1 MKKSD
6 KTSSQNKGSFMHL
19 DEQDDQVV
27 HRYKISDLKS
37 FMNLINYAKVHRK
50 SFIWGLILLMGSS
63 IFVITSARLMGEMV
77 EKGLSPGNKT
87 AAYMFAALVIGA
99 EVLGLITQWG
109 GRKIMAVGASQTI
122 YLIRQKLFSHLQ
134 KLPIRYYDRQPQG
147 RIVTR
152 ITHDVEGIEEFF
164 SSSLG
169 RLANAFFSAGI
180 SLVAMLVTDFK
191 LGAILVLSAM
201 PCFLFIA
208 LTKDKIR
215 ALNRRMSRYSS
226 ALNAKLSEFVNGI
239 DVIRSYGL
247 EEWSKEH
254 YDEVVDKHHQS
265 QLDANR
271 MFAFIQPTT
280 SFLVALP
287 LIGLVGVGGQQVLAG
302 TLSVGLFV
310 TFVRYCERFFMPIMM
325 LAREV
330 HVIQQAFTSAERV
343 SNFLKEEDEEQV
355 LGADKLKPELDLKG
369 EIHFNSVWMAYNE
382 GEWILKDL
390 SFHIQPGEKIGLVG
404 TTGCGKTSTISLLLR
419 LYDYQSGKIT
429 LDGHDLKEL
438 KRDWLRSQLGLVSQ
452 DVIIFK
458 GTWRQNLS
466 ADASQSDEELLHACQ
481 ETGLLEVMKQNA
493 LCLDSWILEAGAN
506 MSSGERQLLALTRV
520 LLNNPSILILDEATA
535 HIDPYYE
542 SVIQSSVEKL
552 MKDKTCLVIA
562 HRLDTIM
569 NCDRLLVFDSG
580 QIVETGPPEKLLSQQ
595 GHFYQLQS
603 ASVNKLTL

>member
-1 MKKSD
+1 
-6 KTSSQNKGSFMHL
+6 MHL
-19 DEQDDQVV
+19 DEQDDSVI
-27 HRYKISDLKS
+27 HKYKISDINS
-37 FMNLINYAKVHRK
+37 FVNLVNYAQEHRK
-50 SFIWGLILLMGSS
+50 SFLWGFVLLLGSS
-63 IFVITSARLMGEMV
+63 IFIIFSARLMGEMV
-77 EKGLSPGNKT
+77 EKGLSPGDKN
-87 AAYMFAALVIGA
+87 AAFTFAGLVILA
-99 EVLGLITQWG
+99 ELFGLLTQWG
-109 GRKIMAVGASQTI
+109 GRKIMAQGASKTI
-122 YLIRQKLFSHLQ
+122 YLIREKLFSHLQ

-169 RLANAFFSAGI
+169 RLANALFSAGI
-180 SLVAMLVTDFK
+180 SLIAMLVTDFK
-191 LGAILVLSAM
+191 LGGILVLTAL

-208 LTKDKIR
+208 FTKDKVR
-215 ALNRRMSRYSS
+215 ELNRRISRYSS

-247 EEWSKEH
+247 EDWSKDH
-254 YDEVVDKHHQS
+254 YDQAVDSHHQS
-265 QLDANR
+265 QLAANK

-287 LIGLVGVGGQQVLAG
+287 LIGLVGFGGQQVLAG

-343 SNFLKEEDEEQV
+343 SNFLKEDGENEV
-355 LGADKLKPELDLKG
+355 LGGGEVIPQQNLSGDL
-369 EIHFNSVWMAYNE
+369 HFEDVWMAYNP
-382 GEWILKDL
+382 GEWILKGL
-390 SFHIQPGEKIGLVG
+390 SFNIQSGEKVGLVG

-419 LYDYQSGKIT
+419 LYDYQKGQIT
-429 LDGHDLKEL
+429 LDGHDLKDLE
-438 KRDWLRSQLGLVSQ
+438 RNWVRSQLGLVSQ

-466 ADASQSDEELLHACQ
+466 ADAHQSDETLLKACE
-481 ETGLLEVMKQNA
+481 ETGLLDVMRQND
-493 LCLDSWILEAGAN
+493 LSLDSWILESGAN

-535 HIDPYYE
+535 HIDPHYE
-542 SVIQSSVEKL
+542 SIIQGCIEKL
-552 MKDKTCLVIA
+552 MKKKTCLVIA
-562 HRLDTIM
+562 HRLETIM
-569 NCDRLLVFDSG
+569 NCDRLLVFESG
-580 QIVETGPPEKLLSQQ
+580 RIVERGTPKDLLSQT
-595 GHFYQLQS
+595 GYFHKLQS
-603 ASVNKLTL
+603 ASQVQANTESRA

>member
-1 MKKSD
+1 MKESNQKK
-6 KTSSQNKGSFMHL
+6 KTKAFMYL
-19 DEQDDQVV
+19 DEQDDQMI
-27 HRYKISDLKS
+27 HKYKISDLKS
-37 FMNLINYAKVHRK
+37 FVNLVNYAKRHRK
-50 SFIWGLILLMGSS
+50 FFLWGFALLLLSS
-63 IFVITSARLMGEMV
+63 IFIVGSARLMGEMV
-77 EKGLSPGNKT
+77 EKGLTPENRS
-87 AAYMFAALVIGA
+87 AAYFFAFWVIA
-99 EVLGLITQWG
+99 FELLSLLTQWG
-109 GRKIMAVGASQTI
+109 GRKVMAHGASKTI

-169 RLANAFFSAGI
+169 RLVNAFFSAGI
-180 SLVAMLVTDFK
+180 SLAAMLFTDFK
-191 LGAILVLSAM
+191 LGSILVLMAL

-208 LTKDKIR
+208 FTKDLIR
-215 ALNRRMSRYSS
+215 VLNRRMSRYSS

-247 EEWSKEH
+247 EGWSKDN
-254 YDEVVDKHHQS
+254 YDQVVDLHHQS
-265 QLDANR
+265 QLRANKT
-271 MFAFIQPTT
+271 FAFIQPMT

-287 LIGLVGVGGQQVLAG
+287 LIGLVGVGGQQVMSG

-310 TFVRYCERFFMPIMM
+310 TFVRYCERFFTPIMM

-343 SNFLKEEDEEQV
+343 SSFLLEDGEDEVFGKSDALIKQ
-355 LGADKLKPELDLKG
+355 GLKG
-369 EIHFNSVWMAYNE
+369 DISFDQVWMAYNDQD
-382 GEWILKDL
+382 WVLKGL
-390 SFHIQPGEKIGLVG
+390 SFHIEPGEKIGLVG
-404 TTGCGKTSTISLLLR
+404 TTGCGKTTTISLLSR
-419 LYDYQSGKIT
+419 LYDYQKGDIKLDGVDLKT
-429 LDGHDLKEL
+429 LD
-438 KRDWLRSQLGLVSQ
+438 RDWLRSQLGLVSQ
-452 DVIIFK
+452 DVIVFK

-466 ADASQSDEELLHACQ
+466 TDENLSDEHILKACQ
-481 ETGLLEVMKQNA
+481 GTGLWDVMKQNQ
-493 LCLDSWILEAGAN
+493 LNLDSPILEAGAN

-542 SVIQSSVEKL
+542 SLIQQAIERL
-552 MKDKTCLVIA
+552 MTGKTCLVIA

-569 NCDRLLVFDSG
+569 NCDRLFVFEAG
-580 QIVETGPPEKLLSQQ
+580 EIVEVGRPEELLAQK

-603 ASVNKLTL
+603 ATHATL

>member
-6 KTSSQNKGSFMHL
+6 PSSQKQKSFMHL
-19 DEQDDQVV
+19 DEQDEQVV
-27 HRYKISDLKS
+27 HKYKISDLKS
-37 FMNLINYAKVHRK
+37 FVNLVNYAKRHRS
-50 SFIWGLILLMGSS
+50 SFIWGFVLLMGSS

-77 EKGLSPGNKT
+77 EKGLSPGDKT
-87 AAYMFAALVIGA
+87 AAYTFAALVIGA
-99 EVLGLITQWG
+99 ELLGLLAQWG
-109 GRKIMAVGASQTI
+109 GRKIMAEGASKTI

-169 RLANAFFSAGI
+169 RLANALFSAGI
-180 SLVAMLVTDFK
+180 SLIAMLVTDFK
-191 LGAILVLSAM
+191 LGATLVLSAL

-215 ALNRRMSRYSS
+215 VLNRRMSRYSS

-247 EEWSKEH
+247 EEWSKDH
-254 YDEVVDKHHQS
+254 YDQAVDRHHQS
-265 QLDANR
+265 QLAANK

-287 LIGLVGVGGQQVLAG
+287 LIGLVGFGGQQVLAG

-343 SNFLKEEDEEQV
+343 SNFLKEEDEDEI
-355 LGADKLKPELDLKG
+355 LGTGELKPHDHLKG
-369 EIHFNSVWMAYNE
+369 EIHFEDVWMAYNP

-390 SFHIQPGEKIGLVG
+390 SFHVQPGEKIGLVG

-419 LYDYQSGKIT
+419 LYDYQSGKIS
-429 LDGHDLKEL
+429 LDGHDLKGL
-438 KRDWLRSQLGLVSQ
+438 DRDWLRSQLGLVSQ

-466 ADASQSDEELLHACQ
+466 ADESQSDEELLEACK

-493 LCLDSWILEAGAN
+493 LNLDSWILEAGAN

-542 SVIQSSVEKL
+542 GIIQSSVEKL

-569 NCDRLLVFDSG
+569 NCDRLLVFESG
-580 QIVETGPPEKLLSQQ
+580 QIVETGRPQELLSQQ
-595 GHFYQLQS
+595 GHFYKLQS
-603 ASVNKLTL
+603 ASINKLSV